1 MFLLIYFSTF
11 LSVLSFFLPFFFLL
25 LFPLASLGLLSAS
38 QATSKARNNL
48 LKCIFVSS
56 KRTRVF
62 SSIFPP
68 FFGQRVT
75 RKYAAKL
82 RQRLTFIITIRYHRF
97 KKNGTSDSFVRA
109 SSSKENSSNELGD
122 VPRKNYAHVPPSNLK
137 TDAIPLPSLSLLVE
151 ERIAPRNEERKEGRK
166 GKKIRVK
173 EKGERGR
180 KKQKRKLRF
189 I

>member
-1 MFLLIYFSTF
+1 MHFR
-11 LSVLSFFLPFFFLL
+11 FFE
-25 LFPLASLGLLSAS
+25 AHS
-38 QATSKARNNL
+38 
-48 LKCIFVSS
+48 
-56 KRTRVF
+56 RVF
-62 SSIFPP
+62 LHFPSIFRSKSDEEIR
-68 FFGQRVT
+68 GQ
-75 RKYAAKL
+75 ASA
-82 RQRLTFIITIRYHRF
+82 TFDFYNHDSLPSIW
-97 KKNGTSDSFVRA
+97 KNGTSDSFVRA

>member
-1 MFLLIYFSTF
+1 MTVGKSCSLFSPLPSLPHFYFVFLLIYFSTF
-11 LSVLSFFLPFFFLL
+11 PSVLSFFLPFFFLL

-68 FFGQRVT
+68 FFGERVT

-97 KKNGTSDSFVRA
+97 KKMVRA
-109 SSSKENSSNELGD
+109 IRSFERAA
-122 VPRKNYAHVPPSNLK
+122 RKR
-137 TDAIPLPSLSLLVE
+137 IPLMSSATFPV
-151 ERIAPRNEERKEGRK
+151 
-166 GKKIRVK
+166 KITLTFLHRT
-173 EKGERGR
+173 
-180 KKQKRKLRF
+180 
-189 I
+189 

>member
-1 MFLLIYFSTF
+1 MAVGKSCSLFSPSFPPSFLLCVSTYLF
-11 LSVLSFFLPFFFLL
+11 FYIPSVLSFFLPFFFLL

-97 KKNGTSDSFVRA
+97 KKMVRA
-109 SSSKENSSNELGD
+109 IRSFERAA
-122 VPRKNYAHVPPSNLK
+122 RKR
-137 TDAIPLPSLSLLVE
+137 IPLMSSATFPV
-151 ERIAPRNEERKEGRK
+151 
-166 GKKIRVK
+166 KITLTFLHRT
-173 EKGERGR
+173 
-180 KKQKRKLRF
+180 
-189 I
+189 

>member
-1 MFLLIYFSTF
+1 MAVGKSCSLFSPLPSLPHFYFVFLLIYFSTF

-97 KKNGTSDSFVRA
+97 EKMVRA
-109 SSSKENSSNELGD
+109 IRSFERAA
-122 VPRKNYAHVPPSNLK
+122 RKR
-137 TDAIPLPSLSLLVE
+137 IPLMSSATFPV
-151 ERIAPRNEERKEGRK
+151 
-166 GKKIRVK
+166 KITLTFLHRT
-173 EKGERGR
+173 
-180 KKQKRKLRF
+180 
-189 I
+189 